1 MSSMAAR
8 KVPVVGITRQCV
20 CVQHELAARRAG
32 IGGVDRDPRQVSG
45 AQRAALMSHP
55 QALGQQQ
62 VELVAQSPAPVAEVG
77 ALVREDVLEELFTGE
92 VLEVRI
98 VDPALA
104 DTFVGWPEHVL
115 EQEQS
120 DHEAA
125 CDPRPALVAVERRHL
140 VVDPR
145 PVDIAGEL
153 HQLVLRVDDL
163 VEPRPEQIGF
173 LRHLLLLRPHRVLRY
188 GNRITAC

>member
-125 CDPRPALVAVERRHL
+125 CVHIPTKPAGYPEVMSATHSNLIAATVPISSRPGDAVSSGR
-140 VVDPR
+140 
-145 PVDIAGEL
+145 
-153 HQLVLRVDDL
+153 
-163 VEPRPEQIGF
+163 F
-173 LRHLLLLRPHRVLRY
+173 W
-188 GNRITAC
+188 